1 MARGPAAERSHPTET
16 SESASVL
23 GRGARVRG
31 RVGGEG
37 DLRVEG
43 SIEGDVALTGELSI
57 EEGGS
62 VAGNVGASAV
72 LVGGALTGD
81 VAATGAVVIRATAR
95 VEGNMSGAEV
105 SLEEGASFSG
115 RIEAEFDLPAELEGR
130 QGR

>member
-1 MARGPAAERSHPTET
+1 M
-16 SESASVL
+16 
-23 GRGARVRG
+23 
-31 RVGGEG
+31 
-37 DLRVEG
+37 
-43 SIEGDVALTGELSI
+43 
-57 EEGGS
+57 
-62 VAGNVGASAV
+62 

>member
-1 MARGPAAERSHPTET
+1 MARGPAAERSHHSDS

-43 SIEGDVALTGELSI
+43 AIEGDVSLSGELSI

-62 VAGNVGASAV
+62 VAGNVGAGSV
-72 LVGGALTGD
+72 QISGALTGD
-81 VAATGAVVIRATAR
+81 VAAQGAVVIRATAK
-95 VEGNMSGAEV
+95 VAGTMSGAEV

-115 RIEAEFDLPAELEGR
+115 RIEAEFDLPAELEAR